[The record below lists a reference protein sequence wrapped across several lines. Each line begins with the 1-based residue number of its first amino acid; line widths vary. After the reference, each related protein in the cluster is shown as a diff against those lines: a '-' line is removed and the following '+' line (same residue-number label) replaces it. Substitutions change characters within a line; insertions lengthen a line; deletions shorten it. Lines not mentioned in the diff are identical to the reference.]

1 MITLRFQVKWETN
14 LRQGYTV
21 EQIVRI
27 NLLVFLGVFLY
38 GDINSISSQF
48 DFEKL
53 LAQSSEQYRTVLLTL
68 LMSAD
73 CKYVST
79 DRYTEFCL
87 RDMQLRILIGRPL
100 ANHFCSSDKPVCL
113 PFANQQLSGW
123 LYRNATLF
131 LTIID
136 LTSLGF
142 LDE

>member
-53 LAQSSEQYRTVLLTL
+53 LAHQNSTRTAPLTFLLP
-68 LMSAD
+68 AD
-73 CKYVST
+73 C
-79 DRYTEFCL
+79 
-87 RDMQLRILIGRPL
+87 
-100 ANHFCSSDKPVCL
+100 N
-113 PFANQQLSGW
+113 
-123 LYRNATLF
+123 
-131 LTIID
+131 
-136 LTSLGF
+136 
-142 LDE
+142 